1 MFSYFV
7 SLTSYDSIIT
17 KRKIHFIII
26 IPIISTKIYA
36 QESTPIF
43 PSSQINNLY
52 IPKNITI
59 LLLITIILLLIIV
72 IVIKRV
78 KKIMDLYVGST
89 NTLNIKMAE

>member
-7 SLTSYDSIIT
+7 SLTSNDSIMT

-43 PSSQINNLY
+43 LSSQINNLY
-52 IPKNITI
+52 ISKNIII

-78 KKIMDLYVGST
+78 KKIMDPYVGLA